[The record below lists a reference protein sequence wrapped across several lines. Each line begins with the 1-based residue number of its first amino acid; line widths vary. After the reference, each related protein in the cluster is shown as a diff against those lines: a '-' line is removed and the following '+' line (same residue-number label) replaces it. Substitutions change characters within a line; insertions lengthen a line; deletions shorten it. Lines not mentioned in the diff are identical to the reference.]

1 MLFLQGSAISD
12 ECVMVWILVQGSIDQ
27 VDGLL
32 HFETDMEGLKQWDE
46 QIASVC
52 NQLNNIL
59 DSAADRGLP
68 VFA

>member
-1 MLFLQGSAISD
+1 
-12 ECVMVWILVQGSIDQ
+12 MVWILVQGSIDQ

>member
-1 MLFLQGSAISD
+1 MLLNVVGMLPDARL
-12 ECVMVWILVQGSIDQ
+12 MLVQGSIDQ

-32 HFETDMEGLKQWDE
+32 HFETDAEGLKQWDE

-52 NQLNNIL
+52 TQLNNIL

-68 VFA
+68 VSA